1 MAPPNARTRAK
12 GLACV
17 PLPQPDQHGSGSGS
31 PRGILRLVGILAALA
46 WLTSPGAGG
55 TADPEAGRR
64 KAEVCASCHG
74 PDGNS
79 TNPAIPSLAG
89 QPPLYTYYQLLQ
101 FREAQRVDPQ
111 MSPFA
116 VGLSD
121 ADMQDMAA
129 YYAGQTPVAPPST
142 GDPAKLEAGRRLVQT
157 HHCDSCHV
165 PGLVGQQHIPR
176 LAGQHYEYLLKQLRA
191 YKAQT
196 RTDLDGSM
204 TMAAQPLSADDIEI
218 LAYHI
223 SRVGPMP

>member
-1 MAPPNARTRAK
+1 MALPNARSRAK

-17 PLPQPDQHGSGSGS
+17 PLPQPDQPSSGSGS
-31 PRGILRLVGILAALA
+31 PRGILRLMGILAALV
-46 WLTSPGAGG
+46 WLTSPGAEG
-55 TADPEAGRR
+55 TPDPEAGRR
-64 KAEVCASCHG
+64 KATVCASCHG
-74 PDGNS
+74 TDGNS

-101 FREAQRVDPQ
+101 FREGQRVDPQ
-111 MSPFA
+111 MSQFA

-142 GDPAKLEAGRRLVQT
+142 GDPEKLEAGRRLVQT
-157 HHCDSCHV
+157 HHCGSCHV

-204 TMAAQPLSADDIEI
+204 TMAAQPLSADDLEI
-218 LAYHI
+218 LAYYI